1 MVIAVTGLREASE
14 ELTSNHPPFKGPL
27 EVFEGW
33 FSSFLENNFII
44 QKMTNKV
51 LLENIIK
58 SMCIHQVMTETLQK
72 AKEPLTALLYKTT
85 NGQHVSS

>member
-1 MVIAVTGLREASE
+1 M
-14 ELTSNHPPFKGPL
+14 
-27 EVFEGW
+27 
-33 FSSFLENNFII
+33 
-44 QKMTNKV
+44 KMHKITNKV